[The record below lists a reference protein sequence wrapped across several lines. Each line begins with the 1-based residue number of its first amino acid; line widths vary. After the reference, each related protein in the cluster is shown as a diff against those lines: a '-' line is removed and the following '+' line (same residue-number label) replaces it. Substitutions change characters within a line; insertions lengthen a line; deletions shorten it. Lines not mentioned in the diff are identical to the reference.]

1 MLNIIKAD
9 LFRIFKG
16 KGIYFCMLAVI
27 LLCSISIYLRSPGHI
42 GLNSGSTSNSALEE
56 YQDIEN
62 PEDVRKIAG
71 ENEMTLDEGMM
82 KANGNLY
89 YPLIFIAFA
98 VVCVDL
104 SNHTVKNVISTDVSR
119 KNYYCSK
126 LLLTWGLGIFLIM
139 LSTYF
144 GYFGNI
150 IFNNPSNV
158 SNIID
163 ITIIMLRQLPIF
175 CGIMSV
181 LVMIA
186 IITKKTSRYNAIA
199 IMLIML
205 SQMLIMLV
213 ITVFNIDSNM
223 IMQFEFE
230 TIIRSLAVVGSIEL
244 KTLLIGIFMGA
255 GLTIG
260 SSIIG
265 IYYFNRCDI
274 K

>member
-56 YQDIEN
+56 YQDIES
-62 PEDVRKIAG
+62 PEDVRKISG

-126 LLLTWGLGIFLIM
+126 LLLTWGLGTFLII

-158 SNIID
+158 SSIID

-213 ITVFNIDSNM
+213 ITVFKIDSNM

-244 KTLLIGIFMGA
+244 KTLLIGIFMGV

>member
-16 KGIYFCMLAVI
+16 KGIYICIFSVI
-27 LLCSISIYLRSPGHI
+27 LLCSVSIYLRAPGHI
-42 GLNSGSTSNSALEE
+42 GLTNESALNLALEE
-56 YQDIEN
+56 YQDIET

-71 ENEMTLDEGMM
+71 ESEMLLDEGMM
-82 KANGNLY
+82 KTNGNLY
-89 YPLIFIAFA
+89 YPLIFIAFV

-104 SNHTVKNVISTDVSR
+104 SSHTVKNIISTDVSR
-119 KNYYCSK
+119 KTYYFAK
-126 LLLTWGLGIFLIM
+126 LLLTWGLGIFLII

-158 SNIID
+158 SNILD

-181 LVMIA
+181 LVMLA
-186 IITKKTSRYNAIA
+186 TVTKKTSRYNAIA
-199 IMLIML
+199 IILVML

-213 ITVFNIDSNM
+213 ITIFKIDSNM

-244 KTLLIGIFMGA
+244 KTLLIGVLMGL
-255 GLTIG
+255 GLTVG